1 MKKTLLLTG
10 TIFLSSCG
18 SVTSYDYP
26 SFSDEAGKYSKG
38 VEVSQ
43 KEYTTT
49 FLTTYFSIIKVSSE
63 PFDNIQS
70 KLLDENPD
78 YDLVINPKIKSKTIK
93 IIPFVY
99 WQRMERITARLGK
112 YQY

>member
-18 SVTSYDYP
+18 SITSYDYP

-49 FLTTYFSIIKVSSE
+49 FLFAPTLNEIKPIS
-63 PFDNIQS
+63 
-70 KLLDENPD
+70 
-78 YDLVINPKIKSKTIK
+78 TIFT
-93 IIPFVY
+93 I
-99 WQRMERITARLGK
+99 LS
-112 YQY
+112 

>member
-1 MKKTLLLTG
+1 MKKTFVLTLA
-10 TIFLSSCG
+10 ILVSSCG

-49 FLTTYFSIIKVSSE
+49 FLTTYLSIIKVSSE

-99 WQRMERITARLGK
+99 WQKMERITTRLGK
-112 YQY
+112 YHY